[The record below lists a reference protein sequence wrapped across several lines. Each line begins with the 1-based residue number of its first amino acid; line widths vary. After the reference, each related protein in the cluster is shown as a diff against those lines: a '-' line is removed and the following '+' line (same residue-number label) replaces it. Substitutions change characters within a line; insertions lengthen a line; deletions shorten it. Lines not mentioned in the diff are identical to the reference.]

1 MESLHTIL
9 LGPYKYLL
17 KTTIPTLSTQEK
29 EEVLARVQA
38 FNYSGF
44 DCRLIGNVI
53 QYHKSFV
60 GRDYKAW
67 AQMAL
72 SVIYP
77 YLSDNDKTVWMALS
91 KVSFIKTHII

>member
-17 KTTIPTLSTQEK
+17 KQTIPTLSTQQK
-29 EEVLARVQA
+29 EEVLARVRG

-44 DCRLIGNVI
+44 DVHLVGNVI

-60 GRDYKAW
+60 SC
-67 AQMAL
+67 AQC
-72 SVIYP
+72 
-77 YLSDNDKTVWMALS
+77 N
-91 KVSFIKTHII
+91 